1 MAEAFTINSP
11 TSLLAFNNYVEKLW
25 AEHKYL
31 TFDAPRIGADRSL
44 NQNALFHVWASE
56 YVAYRLNKNK
66 KGITRGELDGMK
78 RIIKTRYAATHP
90 DSFKWMVYE
99 IVNPFNGEKK
109 KDYTS
114 STTWKRGEMYLVL
127 TWFQM
132 VAAEDGLILEAK
144 GEFAKLQRKETE
156 V

>member
-1 MAEAFTINSP
+1 MPEAFTINSP
-11 TSLLAFNNYVEKLW
+11 TSRLAFNVYVDKQYS
-25 AEHKYL
+25 EHGYI

-66 KGITRGELDGMK
+66 KAVLKGELAGMK
-78 RIIKTRYAATHP
+78 RIIKQRFNVTNP
-90 DSFKWMVYE
+90 DFSSWMVLDV
-99 IVNPFNGEKK
+99 VNPFNGQIK

-114 STTWKRGEMYLVL
+114 SSDWKKGEMYLVL

-132 VAAEDGLILEAK
+132 VAAEDGLILESR

-156 V
+156 T